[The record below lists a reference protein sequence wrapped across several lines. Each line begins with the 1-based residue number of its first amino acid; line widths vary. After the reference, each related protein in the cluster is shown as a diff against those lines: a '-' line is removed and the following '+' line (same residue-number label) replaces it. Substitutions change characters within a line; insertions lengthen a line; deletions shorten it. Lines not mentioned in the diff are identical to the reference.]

1 MLKLNLREIAKDLDV
16 AIDSLEQA
24 QRILIGL
31 ENGTVTDEHRDKI
44 RELSKSCLQLKNIRE
59 ETGIMVL
66 ERVMHLCNVQ
76 QAIVEIANVLEDFK
90 DARSLINI

>member
-24 QRILIGL
+24 QRIFIGL

-44 RELSKSCLQLKNIRE
+44 RELSNRNNGAGESYAFMQYAAGYSWDCQCIR
-59 ETGIMVL
+59 GFQ
-66 ERVMHLCNVQ
+66 RCSF
-76 QAIVEIANVLEDFK
+76 AY
-90 DARSLINI
+90 

>member
-1 MLKLNLREIAKDLDV
+1 MEKLNLRIIAKELEV

-24 QRILIGL
+24 QRILIAL
-31 ENGTVTDEHRDKI
+31 EDDTVTDEHRDRI
-44 RELSKSCLQLKNIRE
+44 RELSKTCLELKYIRE

-76 QAIVEIANVLEDFK
+76 QAITEITNVLEDFK